1 MKNRTR
7 PAVRPAQTHPG
18 RSRQT
23 PWIQSLAAI
32 LAASALL
39 VLLPAGPA
47 GAEGAEGTQPAGQS
61 APAATAPAALARPA
75 PETVLADL
83 PQAPTD
89 GETAILASINEARK
103 ASGLAPVVWDPS
115 LSRVARGH
123 AQDMIQNGY
132 FGHISATDGTPA
144 RRANKGGI
152 RFTRLGENL
161 AGNSDLAD
169 AHRMLMNSPTHR
181 ANILDPGFQR
191 VGLAVV
197 RGGPYG
203 YMIVEEFI
211 VPAPTVETRP
221 VASAP

>member
-7 PAVRPAQTHPG
+7 PA
-18 RSRQT
+18 
-23 PWIQSLAAI
+23 IQSEPAA
-32 LAASALL
+32 
-39 VLLPAGPA
+39 V
-47 GAEGAEGTQPAGQS
+47 S
-61 APAATAPAALARPA
+61 APAAQARPA

-83 PQAPTD
+83 PQASTD
-89 GETAILASINEARK
+89 GET
-103 ASGLAPVVWDPS
+103 
-115 LSRVARGH
+115 
-123 AQDMIQNGY
+123 
-132 FGHISATDGTPA
+132 A

-181 ANILDPGFQR
+181 ANILDPSFQR
-191 VGLAVV
+191 IGLAVV

-211 VPAPTVETRP
+211 VPAPTVATRP
-221 VASAP
+221 VASNPQPGTQSSAAPPIASTTDAASGHAR

>member
-1 MKNRTR
+1 
-7 PAVRPAQTHPG
+7 
-18 RSRQT
+18 
-23 PWIQSLAAI
+23 
-32 LAASALL
+32 
-39 VLLPAGPA
+39 
-47 GAEGAEGTQPAGQS
+47 
-61 APAATAPAALARPA
+61 
-75 PETVLADL
+75 
-83 PQAPTD
+83 
-89 GETAILASINEARK
+89 
-103 ASGLAPVVWDPS
+103 
-115 LSRVARGH
+115 
-123 AQDMIQNGY
+123 MIQNGY

-144 RRANKGGI
+144 RRANRGGI

-181 ANILDPGFQR
+181 ANILDPAFQR